1 MILSFKYVAKKPLEV
16 MHYLVVLTVQTMQ
29 TVNDV
34 LLAKMDVS
42 MQRVCLLK
50 EKLVVRPAGSLVGE

>member
-1 MILSFKYVAKKPLEV
+1 

-34 LLAKMDVS
+34 LLAKMVVS
-42 MQRVCLLK
+42 MQHVYLLR
-50 EKLVVRPAGSLVGE
+50 EKLAVRLAGSLVGE